1 MPESEHQLCSRGQ
14 RQVFIRL
21 PKLCTY
27 THTASTVL
35 VLPAPPPQDKNRQK
49 LSVLHTHSY
58 RLVAA
63 LAVGIIIGIYF
74 LWRRRVAQ
82 MKDKFSPQ
90 PFAGV
95 SLAAQTSETQSLA
108 SLSLSRR
115 PLNPG
120 KGSYD
125 NGHDHRPVGV
135 TSTDDP
141 YAVQNRGSTSAR
153 RSNQTSWSQSSA
165 PSDLRPQPTLSDRD
179 VSAWATICR
188 LQTHIW

>member
-1 MPESEHQLCSRGQ
+1 
-14 RQVFIRL
+14 
-21 PKLCTY
+21 
-27 THTASTVL
+27 
-35 VLPAPPPQDKNRQK
+35 
-49 LSVLHTHSY
+49 
-58 RLVAA
+58 
-63 LAVGIIIGIYF
+63 
-74 LWRRRVAQ
+74 
-82 MKDKFSPQ
+82 
-90 PFAGV
+90 V

-153 RSNQTSWSQSSA
+153 RSNHTSWSQSSA

-179 VSAWATICR
+179 PFSGRSRPGVADTTRTGGRHPKQKGAPVQLPFTAGQSLSHTSPADLLVDRMNAEGRPQDLGHIPVEDEMPPPNYH
-188 LQTHIW
+188 QTTESQASPRS